1 MAATTS
7 ETASPLRRTWFW
19 LVLLGLAFVLAG
31 LVAIVHPLTATV
43 VALAWMGALFAVAGV
58 AQLLQVWTAAGWKGA
73 LWHIAS
79 GAAYLVGGLVMLF
92 DPFAGALAVVLVLAA
107 TLVASGALRLIAG
120 LALRPEP
127 GWLWI
132 VFGGLVALAAGA
144 ALVAMPLGQSA
155 LIPGLLVGI
164 SFLFEG
170 LALFAVARAVR
181 KAAPFAGGTAG

>member
-1 MAATTS
+1 MAATKTEAS
-7 ETASPLRRTWFW
+7 SPLRRAWLW
-19 LVLLGLAFVLAG
+19 LVLLAMAFVLAG

-43 VALAWMGALFAVAGV
+43 VALAWMGALFALAGL
-58 AQLLQVWTAAGWKGA
+58 AQLLQVWTAAGWRGA

-79 GAAYLVGGLVMLF
+79 GAAYLIGGLVMLF
-92 DPFAGALAVVLVLAA
+92 DPFAGAFAVVLLLAA
-107 TLVASGALRLIAG
+107 TLFASGALRLIAG

-132 VFGGLVALAAGA
+132 LSGGLVALTAGA
-144 ALVAMPLGQSA
+144 ALVLMPPADSA
-155 LIPGLLVGI
+155 LIPGLIVGA

-181 KAAPFAGGTAG
+181 QAGAA